1 MKSQD
6 KPKLAY
12 ATNEQKLKLAKKLYK
27 DNPSKVFADG
37 VKRAQSNLAKEKITP
52 IKPVVKFVSDNTK
65 VVKPVI
71 KEIIKSRF
79 LKAKKK

>member
-1 MKSQD
+1 MKNQD

-79 LKAKKK
+79 LKTKKK